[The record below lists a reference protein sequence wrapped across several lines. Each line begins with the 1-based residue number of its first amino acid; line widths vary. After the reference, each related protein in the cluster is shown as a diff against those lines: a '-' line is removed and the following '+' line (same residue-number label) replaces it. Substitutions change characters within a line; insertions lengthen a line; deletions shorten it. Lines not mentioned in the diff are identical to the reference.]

1 MSVPVNNSLYLAL
14 SHFPL
19 PAGRERHLAGQR
31 QHDLFRDRQRPDGAP
46 VPGAV
51 AAVDHCGRGDRGH
64 VGPGGGLDYDHHVVR
79 LSAERLLRH
88 DYLDADEPDG
98 KRGQRIGRPE
108 VSRLAASK
116 WRAGGSVVKGVK
128 TQFTIFYIFHP
139 FVAIRSVLCYNC
151 IIWYMNIIFRKK
163 CPGLLIWTCG
173 NIRSVGTDPNSRGFW
188 EREKR

>member
-1 MSVPVNNSLYLAL
+1 MNKKKMSVS
-14 SHFPL
+14 
-19 PAGRERHLAGQR
+19 EK
-31 QHDLFRDRQRPDGAP
+31 RDRLLGYVTAMPAMILLFIFTVYP
-46 VPGAV
+46 VFYLLYYSMFSGSLISTKKTFV
-51 AAVDHCGRGDRGH
+51 
-64 VGPGGGLDYDHHVVR
+64 GLDNYKELFASETFHKVLLNTVVYTC
-79 LSAERLLRH
+79 LL
-88 DYLDADEPDG
+88 YTS
-98 KRGQRIGRPE
+98 RIGRPE
-108 VSRLAASK
+108 VSRLAAPK